1 MGRTTLVTSTPLSVR
16 STEGKDAPGEDEEA
30 ARWRF
35 RTTWR
40 RPSFAR
46 SAALGRAATTAW
58 SPGSRSSSGP
68 ISAPSWSPPMPP
80 PSRSAWTLTLCRGRT
95 RAGPSCVSFGVAAA
109 LTLIGVWILHLNGL
123 YLARNATM
131 RTMEMARIGRSVL
144 ILGVVAWA
152 GSRLLHVR
160 LGSGHLNGE
169 VIVGTL
175 ATLGVPARQPQHLPR
190 RGSPPPAAT
199 AASSATCSWS
209 APTPRRPSCVNL
221 FADHNELGFRVAGV
235 LGDRDEAIANE
246 LGNLWC
252 GGPTDAARVLA
263 ARQATGVVVA
273 MGTLD
278 ANALTD
284 LVRTLHHAGAH
295 VHISSGLRRIDHRR
309 LRALPLAY
317 EPLFYVEPWALPRR
331 QLVIKR
337 GLDIVGV
344 GPGAARG
351 RRRSCSSSP
360 LLIKLNDRGPVLFK
374 QTRVG
379 TDGNLFK
386 VYKFRTMVVDAEA
399 RLAALAASNERTG
412 PLFKMDRRPPRHPG
426 RPLPAGAPASTSCPR
441 CSTCSGRH
449 EPGRPPPGAARARSA
464 AFDEELR
471 DRTKVKPGITGLWQV
486 EARDNPSF
494 SAYRRLDLYYVENW
508 SVSLD
513 IVILFATI
521 EHVITRFVTAL
532 FGRR

>member
-1 MGRTTLVTSTPLSVR
+1 MAVSDDVASSTLRTVRSPRPRRDNRLVPRVPVEQRTHLRAILLAADTAAIGLAWALTLVPWPYS
-16 STEGKDAPGEDEEA
+16 G
-30 ARWRF
+30 
-35 RTTWR
+35 
-40 RPSFAR
+40 RPE
-46 SAALGRAATTAW
+46 
-58 SPGSRSSSGP
+58 
-68 ISAPSWSPPMPP
+68 I
-80 PSRSAWTLTLCRGRT
+80 
-95 RAGPSCVSFGVAAA
+95 VSLAVAAA
-109 LTLIGVWILHLNGL
+109 LTGLGVWILHLNGL

-144 ILGVVAWA
+144 ILGIVAWA
-152 GSRLLHVR
+152 GSRVFDIP

-169 VIVGTL
+169 VTVGTL
-175 ATLGVPARQPQHLPR
+175 ATLAFLLVSRSTYRAWLTTSR
-190 RGSPPPAAT
+190 RNGQFVRDVLVVGTNAEAAEL
-199 AASSATCSWS
+199 
-209 APTPRRPSCVNL
+209 VNL
-221 FADHNELGFRVAGV
+221 FADHTELGFRVAGV
-235 LGDRDEAIANE
+235 LGDRDEAIAHE

-252 GGPTDAARVLA
+252 GGPGDAARVLA

-278 ANALTD
+278 SDALTE
-284 LVRTLHHAGAH
+284 LVRTLHLAGAH

-317 EPLFYVEPWALPRR
+317 EPLFYVEPWALPHR

-337 GLDIVGV
+337 ALDIATSGLALVV
-344 GPGAARG
+344 AA
-351 RRRSCSSSP
+351 P
-360 LLIKLNDRGPVLFK
+360 VMLVIAALIKLNDRGPVLFK

-379 TDGNLFK
+379 TDGELFK

-399 RLAALAASNERTG
+399 RLASLAASNERTG
-412 PLFKMDRRPPRHPG
+412 PLFKMDRDPRVTRVGRFLRASSLDELPQILNVLKGDMSLVGPRPA
-426 RPLPAGAPASTSCPR
+426 LPAEVAS
-441 CSTCSGRH
+441 
-449 EPGRPPPGAARARSA
+449 
-464 AFDEELR
+464 FDEELR
-471 DRTKVKPGITGLWQV
+471 DRTKVKPGITGLWQI

-521 EHVITRFVTAL
+521 EHVITRFVTAV